1 MNTIIFDMD
10 GTLIKSEEK
19 YFYIWQELVN
29 GKGFSLDVNF
39 YQTLLGRPTAT
50 IKEHFIAHYGPE
62 FPFDELF
69 AEFLSRREI
78 ATATG
83 DFEIMDGAKEFLQ
96 TCQQK
101 KITCCLATSSH
112 QAEATTIL
120 KKLQLFDYFSHT
132 SFGDQVTVGKPNP
145 EIFLNILTKA
155 QVSATDCI
163 VFEDSISGVRAAQGA
178 KIPVYYLTNFMDLP
192 LEYAPLISG
201 TYHDFIAAQELL
213 KN

>member
-29 GKGFSLDVNF
+29 NKGFPLDVAF
-39 YQTLLGRPTAT
+39 YQTLLGRPTTT
-50 IKEHFIAHYGPE
+50 IKQHFIAHYGAE

-69 AEFLSRREI
+69 TEFLRRREI

-83 DFEIMDGAKEFLQ
+83 DFEIMDGAEEFLQ
-96 TCQQK
+96 SCLQK
-101 KITCCLATSSH
+101 NITCCLATSSH

-120 KKLQLFDYFSHT
+120 KKLNLFDYFSYT
-132 SFGDQVTVGKPNP
+132 SFGDQVKVGKPDP
-145 EIFLNILTKA
+145 EIFLNILAKA
-155 QVSATDCI
+155 QVSAEDCL

-178 KIPVYYLTNFMDLP
+178 KLLVYYLTNFMDLP
-192 LEYAPLISG
+192 QEYAPLISG
-201 TYHDFIAAQELL
+201 SFHDFIAAQEVL
-213 KN
+213 KR